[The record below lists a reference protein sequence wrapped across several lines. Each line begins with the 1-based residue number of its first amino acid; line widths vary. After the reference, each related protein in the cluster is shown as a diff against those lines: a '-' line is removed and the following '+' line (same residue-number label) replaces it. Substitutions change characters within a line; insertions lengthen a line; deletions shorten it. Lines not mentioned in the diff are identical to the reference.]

1 MKKFLLIF
9 VLSILAAGVISAQEL
24 TLKEVIT
31 RSSKSIEETLPQRA
45 KVIVLNFESPAKA
58 FSDYVID
65 ELSGELIEGKK
76 ITVVDRRNLSA
87 IMDEMKFQY
96 SGYVSDESMQSIGKM
111 LGAQAVI
118 SGSLTDMGV
127 NYRFRIRII
136 NVETAAVQRQISL
149 DLKKDTQVAY
159 LLGNASAQQEM
170 EKKRQETEKE
180 QRKIDRANEPKK
192 ANARNNWISPNF
204 NFFYNTFEN
213 SPLFG
218 GSIKYEHMLNSNM
231 SLGVNVYAGVDGG
244 FNTFSLGIDAVF
256 HFYPWGKT
264 FFLGTALGYGLTY
277 LNFQNYEPSYEPSFA
292 NGIVVTPE
300 IGWKMDFGNTGGFY
314 FQPGISG
321 ALFFGTGYKG
331 GFGLLTVLPQAYLGI
346 GLAF

>member
-1 MKKFLLIF
+1 MFKEFTMKKFLLIF
-9 VLSILAAGVISAQEL
+9 VLFALMAGVISAQEL

-45 KVIVLNFESPAKA
+45 KVIVLNFESPAKT

-76 ITVVDRRNLSA
+76 ITVVDRRNLTA

-149 DLKKDTQVAY
+149 DLKKDSQVEY
-159 LLGNASAQQEM
+159 LMGGKMAAQEM
-170 EKKRQETEKE
+170 QQKQRETERE
-180 QRKIDRANEPKK
+180 QQKLVKK
-192 ANARNNWISPNF
+192 QEREKSAKFNTAGLSVGSTFTTPLLVGTLHGTFSPVRYLFIEAGLDLGFIYAGDTDYGLFTLDDYISLYPF
-204 NFFYNTFEN
+204 AHVGLFLPFAGKSGWYIGTGGGYMYSHYTFSDGTADSNTFAFE
-213 SPLFG
+213 LT
-218 GSIKYEHMLNSNM
+218 I
-231 SLGVNVYAGVDGG
+231 G
-244 FNTFSLGIDAVF
+244 FNIMDIIDISYTPRTNFRGVS
-256 HFYPWGKT
+256 HK
-264 FFLGTALGYGLTY
+264 LSVGYVY
-277 LNFQNYEPSYEPSFA
+277 RF
-292 NGIVVTPE
+292 
-300 IGWKMDFGNTGGFY
+300 K
-314 FQPGISG
+314 
-321 ALFFGTGYKG
+321 
-331 GFGLLTVLPQAYLGI
+331 
-346 GLAF
+346 